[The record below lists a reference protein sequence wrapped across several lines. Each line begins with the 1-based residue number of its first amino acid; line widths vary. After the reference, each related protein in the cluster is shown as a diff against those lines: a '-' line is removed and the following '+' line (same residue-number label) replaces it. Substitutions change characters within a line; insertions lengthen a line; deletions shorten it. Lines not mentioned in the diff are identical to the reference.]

1 MVKIMR
7 IKLQSLIRWLQ
18 PFSFLNVFFYSMI
31 FVVMCLFISFLVI
44 FFFGD
49 GNSTQPLTLL
59 AVGAALLTLVY
70 NVRRHISEDYCK
82 EARAYLEKAY
92 DTLKPSKPGDPP
104 INDRLLWL
112 TSARMLK
119 TSENLSNKI
128 LFDSHRDAYIEDRQ
142 YWRTKFWNIIKS
154 LPSEYYAEKPEHLI
168 MHNAQDRA
176 PLAES
181 SLYVIYKFMEWPKDY
196 QDPLDNYRFT
206 DEEIETMQVRG
217 PRGLG
222 DLLAKHRELRKKK

>member
-1 MVKIMR
+1 MHP
-7 IKLQSLIRWLQ
+7 KLQSFINWLK
-18 PFSFLNVFFYSMI
+18 PFSFLNVFFYLMI
-31 FVVMCLFISFLVI
+31 LIVAFLSVFFSFYFLF
-44 FFFGD
+44 GR
-49 GNSTQPLTLL
+49 GNSAQPLTLL
-59 AVGAALLTLVY
+59 AVGAALLTLIY
-70 NVRRHISEDYCK
+70 NVRRHISEDYSK

-92 DTLKPSKPGDPP
+92 DTLKPSVPGEPP

-112 TSARMLK
+112 TCARMLK
-119 TSENLSNKI
+119 ISENLSKKI

-142 YWRTKFWNIIKS
+142 YWRAKFWDIIKPFS
-154 LPSEYYAEKPEHLI
+154 SEYYAEKPEHLI
-168 MHNAQDRA
+168 MHNSEDRA

-181 SLYVIYKFMEWPKDY
+181 SLYVIYKFMEWAKDY